1 MVVRGDWLVGGDRRT
16 AASERIYAAA
26 TDVIARGGLEALD
39 VDALAARVHCSRA
52 TIYRHAGGKAEIRD
66 AVMTR
71 AAARIIET
79 VRLAVDDLSGSER
92 IVTAITVAL
101 KEIRTD
107 PLGQLMLNSIR
118 VQEMGWLTD
127 SPIVAGFATDLN
139 GLTDDDPEAAQW
151 IIRIVLSLMYWPI
164 DDADAEREAVQR
176 FVSPAFGPRTVEF
189 DRT

>member
-79 VRLAVDDLSGSER
+79 VRLAVDDLSGSQR
-92 IVTAITVAL
+92 IVTALTVAL
-101 KEIRTD
+101 QEIRTD

-118 VQEMGWLTD
+118 VQEMSWLTD

-164 DDADAEREAVQR
+164 DDAGAERRTVQR
-176 FVSPAFGPRTVEF
+176 FVSPAFGS
-189 DRT
+189 